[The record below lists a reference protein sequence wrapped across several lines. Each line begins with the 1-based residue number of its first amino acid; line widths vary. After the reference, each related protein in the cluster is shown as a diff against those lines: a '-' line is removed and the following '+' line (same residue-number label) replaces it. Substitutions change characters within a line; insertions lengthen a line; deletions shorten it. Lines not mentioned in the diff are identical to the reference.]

1 MKPIYSYI
9 LTILVMLLL
18 IGLLGVFVLVATSGA
33 GIRAYILTMRYMSL
47 GGKVA
52 LALSGTGAIFFLVKF
67 IFATEKK

>member
-1 MKPIYSYI
+1 MKLTYSYI

-18 IGLLGVFVLVATSGA
+18 LGLLGVFVLVATSGV
-33 GIRAYILTMRYMSL
+33 GIRAFILAMRYMSL